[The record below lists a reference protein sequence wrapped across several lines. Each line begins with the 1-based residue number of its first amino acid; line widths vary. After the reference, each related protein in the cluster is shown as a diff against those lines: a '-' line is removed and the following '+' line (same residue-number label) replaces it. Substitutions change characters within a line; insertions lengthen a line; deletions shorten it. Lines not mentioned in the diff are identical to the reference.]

1 MGSCLPQMPYTDTRE
16 IRISPILRRAMAPTP
31 PIQPAA
37 PSTGPRVSITDA
49 TRRLSRADQD
59 FLADCLARAIARL
72 GAVGECRVQVIAD
85 AAMADAHET
94 YGGVPGTTDV
104 LTFDLTDGEGAG
116 RGELDVDIMV
126 CLDEAER
133 QAIARG
139 HEPRRELLLYAIH
152 GVLHCLGHDDHD
164 DDAFARMHAEEDR
177 LMEWLGVGATFA
189 AGTSAADQGT
199 RERTP

>member
-1 MGSCLPQMPYTDTRE
+1 MTQMPYTHRCGVPT
-16 IRISPILRRAMAPTP
+16 PPLAMAPTP
-31 PIQPAA
+31 PIQSPA
-37 PSTGPRVSITDA
+37 STPAVGPRVSIADA
-49 TRRLSRADQD
+49 TGRLSRADHD

-72 GAVGECRVQVIAD
+72 GAVGECRLQVIAD

-133 QAIARG
+133 QAAARK

-164 DDAFARMHAEEDR
+164 DESFARMHAEEDR
-177 LMEWLGVGATFA
+177 LLEWLGVGTTFA
-189 AGTSAADQGT
+189 SPVRDTQ
-199 RERTP
+199 EPTP

>member
-1 MGSCLPQMPYTDTRE
+1 MPYTPTRG
-16 IRISPILRRAMAPTP
+16 IQISPILRCAMAPTP

-37 PSTGPRVSITDA
+37 PSTGPRVSIIDA
-49 TRRLSRADQD
+49 TRRLSHADQD
-59 FLADCLARAIARL
+59 FLADCLGRAIARL

-85 AAMADAHET
+85 AAMAAAHET

-104 LTFDLTDGEGAG
+104 LTFDLTDGDGAG

-133 QAIARG
+133 QAAARG
-139 HEPRRELLLYAIH
+139 HQPRREMLLYAIH

-164 DDAFARMHAEEDR
+164 DEAFARMHAEEDR
-177 LMEWLGVGATFA
+177 LMDWLGVGETFA
-189 AGTSAADQGT
+189 RPPVS
-199 RERTP
+199 EPTP